1 MKKRFPAVARCR
13 RPATR
18 REKAVKAA
26 KAAKAVSGGGRT
38 GFTGFTAFR
47 RPTGE
52 SVDRPRKSPRR
63 RTSDDERPQ
72 SMELESVSHGDR
84 RESIGTE
91 GHRGSDAPD
100 GPLSNLG

>member
-1 MKKRFPAVARCR
+1 MARCEKAIPSDARLR

-26 KAAKAVSGGGRT
+26 KAGGR
-38 GFTGFTAFR
+38 GRSHRLYRLSPAAGHVSRSLLENR
-47 RPTGE
+47 RGA
-52 SVDRPRKSPRR
+52 DRPAANAPS
-63 RTSDDERPQ
+63 
-72 SMELESVSHGDR
+72 SMKLKSVSHGDC

-100 GPLSNLG
+100 GPSV